1 MTPASPTTG
10 PVVAAQGLTRWF
22 GADKAVDGV
31 DLTVACGEIHALVGL
46 NGAGKT
52 TLMKMLLG
60 MLRPDAGTVLLFG
73 EPVGD
78 AGPQVWSQVGHLLE
92 TPFGYGELTT
102 TENVI
107 AAALLHGVD
116 VSSARRQAGEMIGE
130 LTLDRWADRRSRVL
144 SLGNRQRLGL
154 ACALAHRPRLLILD
168 EPTNG
173 LDPMGVLE
181 LRRMLLSRSHSDGVA
196 VLVSSHHLDEVAR
209 IADRITVM
217 HRGLVI
223 GNLDPGGV
231 DLEHRFFDMVYS
243 AEREGPWTQQSPPK
257 P

>member
-1 MTPASPTTG
+1 VTAASKASG
-10 PVVAAQGLTRWF
+10 PVVAAAGLVRSF
-22 GADKAVDGV
+22 GVDRAVDTV
-31 DLTVACGEIHALVGL
+31 DLTVAAGETHALVGL

-78 AGPQVWSQVGHLLE
+78 AGPQVWSRVGHLLE
-92 TPFGYGELTT
+92 TPFGYGELTP

-107 AAALLHGVD
+107 VAARLHGVD

-154 ACALAHRPRLLILD
+154 ACALVHRPRVLILD

-181 LRRMLLSRSHSDGVA
+181 LRRMLLSRSHGDGVG

-217 HRGLVI
+217 HRGRVI

-243 AEREGPWTQQSPPK
+243 AERGGPWTQPSPPR

>member
-10 PVVAAQGLTRWF
+10 PVVAARGLTRWF
-22 GADKAVDGV
+22 GADRAVDGV
-31 DLTVACGEIHALVGL
+31 DLTVAAGEIHALVGL

-78 AGPQVWSQVGHLLE
+78 AEPEVWSQVGHLLE
-92 TPFGYGELTT
+92 TPFGYGELT
-102 TENVI
+102 
-107 AAALLHGVD
+107 LG
-116 VSSARRQAGEMIGE
+116 
-130 LTLDRWADRRSRVL
+130 RWADRRSRVL

-154 ACALAHRPRLLILD
+154 ACALVHRPRLLILD

-173 LDPMGVLE
+173 PDPMGVLE
-181 LRRMLLSRSHSDGVA
+181 LRGMLLSRSHGDGVA
-196 VLVSSHHLDEVAR
+196 VLVSSHHLDEVAW

-223 GNLDPGGV
+223 GNLDPAGV
-231 DLEHRFFDMVYS
+231 DLEHRFFDIVYT
-243 AEREGPWTQQSPPK
+243 AEKEGPWTQPSPPR